1 MAAPGQSQNHHSP
14 CNRYGSSYW
23 QTHACIA
30 PFKRALEVRRQ
41 GGETLISGSIE
52 HRSETAGEIDS
63 FLSDCLRAIVHSG
76 PLPDWP
82 DTWPDTG
89 HDTGHD
95 READVIARIGFH
107 GIAPF
112 LNSGVAGQSAAAPH
126 WPASV
131 LHSLRKETALATFWE
146 SSHRDAIAALIKGF
160 AAAGIPV
167 VITKGTALAYSTYPQ
182 PAMRRRGDSDI
193 VILADTRNAARAVLR
208 ACGFTQH
215 ADPRPLQ
222 EDWHFDSGLGIRHA
236 VDVHWRL
243 NASAAISGWLERG
256 SCFGDHIDLPQLAP
270 GARGMG
276 AVGNVILTSINR
288 HSHGVMGYYVA
299 HTKTFET
306 DRLIW
311 AVDLFLLTR
320 AFGAGD
326 WAALADQ
333 AQRTATAAIVLD
345 GLRFAQA
352 ALGADVPH
360 SAMAALEHAGQ
371 AEDVA
376 HYFATASGAGRLRLD
391 LAASPHLRD
400 KARLLLR
407 VLLPGTAFLQE
418 RFPDAQGWPH
428 GALHLRR
435 AIEGAAKFAR
445 GKA

>member
-1 MAAPGQSQNHHSP
+1 VH
-14 CNRYGSSYW
+14 
-23 QTHACIA
+23 
-30 PFKRALEVRRQ
+30 RQ
-41 GGETLISGSIE
+41 GGETLSSGSIE

-76 PLPDWP
+76 PLP
-82 DTWPDTG
+82 TWPGTWR
-89 HDTGHD
+89 D
-95 READVIARIGFH
+95 REAEVIARIGFH

-112 LNSGVAGQSAAAPH
+112 LNSGVAGPSAAAPH

-131 LHSLRKETALATFWE
+131 LHSLRKETALATVWE
-146 SSHRDAIAALIKGF
+146 ASHRDAIADLIKGF

-193 VILADTRNAARAVLR
+193 VILAGTRNAARAVLK
-208 ACGFTQH
+208 ACGFAQH

-222 EDWHFDSGLGIRHA
+222 EDWHFDSPLGIRHA

-256 SCFGDHIDLPQLAP
+256 SCFADHIDLPQLAP
-270 GARGMG
+270 GAKGMG
-276 AVGNVILTSINR
+276 AVGNAILTSVNR

-299 HTKTFET
+299 HTKRFET

-320 AFGAGD
+320 SFGAAD
-326 WAALADQ
+326 WSALADQ
-333 AQRTATAAIVLD
+333 AQRTGTAPIVLA

-352 ALGADVPH
+352 ALGAEVPQ
-360 SAMAALEHAGQ
+360 SAITALEHAGQ

-376 HYFATASGAGRLRLD
+376 HYFATVSGVGRLRLD
-391 LAASPHLRD
+391 LAGSPQLRD
-400 KARLLLR
+400 KARLLQL
-407 VLLPGTAFLQE
+407 VLLPGDVFLQE
-418 RFPDAQGWPH
+418 RFPDAQGWPRS
-428 GALHLRR
+428 ALHLRR
-435 AIEGAAKFAR
+435 MIEGATKFAR
-445 GKA
+445 GKT

>member
-1 MAAPGQSQNHHSP
+1 MALLANE
-14 CNRYGSSYW
+14 
-23 QTHACIA
+23 ACIA
-30 PFKRALEVRRQ
+30 PFIGASGVRRQ

-82 DTWPDTG
+82 DTW
-89 HDTGHD
+89 HDH
-95 READVIARIGFH
+95 EADVIARIGFH

-131 LHSLRKETALATFWE
+131 LQSLRKETALATFWE
-146 SSHRDAIAALIKGF
+146 KSHRDAIAGLIKGF

-193 VILADTRNAARAVLR
+193 VILAGTRNAARAVLE

-215 ADPRPLQ
+215 ADPRALQ
-222 EDWHFDSGLGIRHA
+222 EDWHFDSPLGIRHS

-243 NASAAISGWLERG
+243 NASAAISDWLEQG
-256 SCFGDHIDLPQLAP
+256 TCFAQHIDLPQIAS
-270 GARGMG
+270 GAKGMG
-276 AVGNVILTSINR
+276 AVGNVILTCVNR
-288 HSHGVMGYYVA
+288 HSHGVMGYYIA
-299 HTKTFET
+299 NTKRFET
-306 DRLIW
+306 GRLIW

-320 AFGAGD
+320 LFGPQPWEELVA
-326 WAALADQ
+326 Q
-333 AQRTATAAIVLD
+333 ARRTGTASIVLS
-345 GLRFAQA
+345 GLRFCQA
-352 ALGADVPH
+352 RLGAAVPQ
-360 SAMAALEHAGQ
+360 SVIGALEHAGQ
-371 AEDVA
+371 GEDVA
-376 HYFATASGAGRLRLD
+376 HYFATASGARRLRLD
-391 LAASPHLRD
+391 LAASPQLSD

-407 VLLPGTAFLQE
+407 VLLPGAAFLQE

-428 GALHLRR
+428 SALHLRR
-435 AIEGAAKFAR
+435 VIEGAAKFAR